1 MELKIEYIP
10 VGKLKPY
17 EKNTRKHK
25 DLDVDNI
32 ARSIEKF
39 GFNDAI
45 GIWGENNIIV
55 EGHGRLL
62 AAKKLGMKEVPC
74 VRLDH
79 LTDEQRREY
88 AIAHNATAL
97 LSDWDFDILPDELA
111 DLDLSGFD
119 FDFGIEDEE
128 EEAEVV
134 EDESNSTEEDE
145 IPEVEEDAEPTTKMG
160 DVWQLGNHR
169 LVCGDSTDA
178 ETVKK
183 LMNGKTA
190 DCVFTDPPYGM
201 KKESDGVL
209 NDNLNY
215 DDLLEFNKKWIP
227 LTFEHLK
234 DMGGW
239 YCWGI
244 DEPLM
249 DIYSHILKPLA
260 RRNEIVIRNYL
271 TWAKHSAFGMKS
283 SLMLSYPR
291 ETGKCWFVV
300 KGANWN
306 NNNAEFFN
314 YKYQPIVDYL
324 NEQAQI
330 VGLNAKKLRELT
342 GVQMWSHWFT
352 HSQFTVIPENHY
364 KKLQEEY
371 NKDGAFLLSH
381 AELRELIG
389 AVDDKKQPDKPY
401 FDLNWFDDGDI
412 PLTDV
417 WRNSI
422 TTIKERESTG
432 GHATPKPLKI
442 CERGIVTSTKVGEI
456 VLDLFGGSGS
466 TLIACEQLD
475 RTCYMMEL
483 DPKYCDVII
492 KRWETLTGE
501 KAVLLNA

>member
-1 MELKIEYIP
+1 MELKIEYLPI
-10 VGKLKPY
+10 KALKPY
-17 EKNTRKHK
+17 EKNTRKHQK
-25 DLDVDNI
+25 KDVDNI
-32 ARSIEKF
+32 AKSIEKY
-39 GFNDAI
+39 GMCDAI
-45 GIWGENNIIV
+45 GIWGEQNIIV
-55 EGHGRLL
+55 EGHGRML
-62 AAKKLGMKEVPC
+62 ACKQLGMTEVPC

-88 AIAHNATAL
+88 AIAHNATAE
-97 LSDWDFDILPDELA
+97 LSEWDLDILPDELA
-111 DLDLSGFD
+111 ELDLSDFE

-128 EEAEVV
+128 EETEIV
-134 EDESNSTEEDE
+134 EDEEPSTEEDE
-145 IPEVEEDAEPTTKMG
+145 IPEVEEDAEPITKMG

-178 ETVKK
+178 ETVNK
-183 LMNGKTA
+183 LMNGRTA

-260 RRNEIVIRNYL
+260 RKNEIVIRNYL

-291 ETGKCWFVV
+291 ETEKCWFVV

-371 NKDGAFLLSH
+371 NKDGAFLLGH

-401 FDLNWFDDGDI
+401 FDLTWFDDGDI

-422 TTIKERESTG
+422 TTIKERENTG

-501 KAVLLNA
+501 KAVLLND